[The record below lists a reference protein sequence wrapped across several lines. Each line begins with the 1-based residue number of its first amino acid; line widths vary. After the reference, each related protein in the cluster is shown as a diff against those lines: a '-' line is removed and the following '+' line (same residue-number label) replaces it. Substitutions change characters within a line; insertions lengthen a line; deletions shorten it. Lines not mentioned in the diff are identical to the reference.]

1 MADISNIRS
10 GIATNLSTISG
21 LRASPEIPD
30 NPNPPMAV
38 INLDTVDYD
47 EAFNGGLTRY
57 NFVVTVIVGRAAER
71 TMQRKLDSYVQPTG
85 EQSVKVA
92 IESDRTLS
100 GEVYDLRVERSN
112 VVGSITIN
120 DQIYLA
126 AEFTV
131 TVFA

>member
-1 MADISNIRS
+1 MADISNIRA
-10 GIATNLSTISG
+10 GIASNLGTIEG

-30 NPNPPMAV
+30 NPNPPMAI
-38 INLDTVDYD
+38 INLDTIDYD

>member
-1 MADISNIRS
+1 
-10 GIATNLSTISG
+10 
-21 LRASPEIPD
+21 
-30 NPNPPMAV
+30 
-38 INLDTVDYD
+38 
-47 EAFNGGLTRY
+47 
-57 NFVVTVIVGRAAER
+57 
-71 TMQRKLDSYVQPTG
+71 
-85 EQSVKVA
+85 VKVA
-92 IESDRTLS
+92 IESDRTLD